1 MFCLPHSPSAPPQLS
16 SFPFF
21 SIYLFISLHQID
33 VIFIS
38 YQVPDPVAMFPL
50 NAAYGTK
57 DVKNSAS
64 PGIPSGVYL
73 STGPQ
78 GQLGGSYEFTGSAR
92 SYIEFSNTAR
102 GPLDVRYSMTL
113 LCWVHC
119 EVQNG
124 PIFNY
129 RTGGKYG
136 VHLWVVN
143 EKLFARFNSRDYMNT
158 NNLAHTNIVG
168 RWTFVGASY
177 NHTSGQINAWVDGI
191 LVQTKNIGGGID
203 LGTQDS
209 VRMGVRDNDDRYFK
223 GKISQMQVYDVALT
237 QTQIQAIMN
246 YFVGK
251 NICIVVFFH

>member
-1 MFCLPHSPSAPPQLS
+1 MFCLPHSPPTPPQLI

-21 SIYLFISLHQID
+21 
-33 VIFIS
+33 IFQFYFPYTKSTYIS

-50 NAAYGTK
+50 NSAYGTK

-64 PGIPSGVYL
+64 PGIPNGVYL

-78 GQLGGSYEFTGSAR
+78 GQIGGSYEFTGNAK
-92 SYIEFSNTAR
+92 SYIEFTNTAG

-129 RTGGKYG
+129 RTGGMYG

-143 EKLFARFNSRDYMNT
+143 GKLFARFNRRDYVAT
-158 NNLAHTNIVG
+158 NNLEHTSIVG

-177 NHTSGQINAWVDGI
+177 DHTSGQINAWVDGI

-246 YFVGK
+246 HFVGK
-251 NICIVVFFH
+251 NSCIVVFFY

>member
-1 MFCLPHSPSAPPQLS
+1 M
-16 SFPFF
+16 
-21 SIYLFISLHQID
+21 
-33 VIFIS
+33 FIS

-143 EKLFARFNSRDYMNT
+143 EKLFARFNRRDYMNT

-191 LVQTKNIGGGID
+191 LVQTTNIGGGID

-237 QTQIQAIMN
+237 QTQIQSIMN

-251 NICIVVFFH
+251 NICIVVFFY

>member
-1 MFCLPHSPSAPPQLS
+1 
-16 SFPFF
+16 
-21 SIYLFISLHQID
+21 
-33 VIFIS
+33 
-38 YQVPDPVAMFPL
+38 MFPL

-92 SYIEFSNTAR
+92 SYTEFSNTAG

-136 VHLWVVN
+136 VHLWVVSG
-143 EKLFARFNSRDYMNT
+143 KFFARFNRRDYMNT
-158 NNLAHTNIVG
+158 DNLAHTNIVG

-237 QTQIQAIMN
+237 QTQIQAIMS

-251 NICIVVFFH
+251 NICIVVFFY